1 MEKEKSEK
9 MPDNEMKER
18 KTKKAKKAK
27 KPKKK
32 PKKIIMEILAP
43 ASSKGLHKE
52 KETPLRM
59 KQFLGLKYGTGMN
72 RDIPAMGGAGGSS
85 NLAAAL
91 GRNVGSYSSQII
103 TPDQMKLQQDVTD
116 IKSQHRMANE
126 GVHVVEGQIV
136 TPEELNTA
144 RTEATAEAITKLR
157 KTRIDK
163 GGKRGPNKPR
173 VPPKQNG
180 MEGDVPGSISQMTPS
195 LGPPPLFSAKS
206 VPDEPDLDNEL
217 LRSTPTPPT
226 DEKLKKIAKEYIYK
240 VTKGGEQP
248 TDQGDYLKAEF
259 IKRGLPVP
267 KALKEVTLVVGFEG
281 GGFSSPP
288 APLRSTPPGLGG
300 FAGQNK
306 INLHPGGMGL
316 NDAPTKIN
324 ATSFADF
331 SHSLVGKQ
339 ELSGGPLGGQPM
351 YNAER

>member
-18 KTKKAKKAK
+18 KPKKVKKAK

-32 PKKIIMEILAP
+32 PKKIIMEISVP

-52 KETPLRM
+52 KETPLRI

-72 RDIPAMGGAGGSS
+72 RDIPAMGGAGVSS

-91 GRNVGSYSSQII
+91 HRNVGSYSSQIL

-116 IKSQHRMANE
+116 IKAQHRMANE

-157 KTRIDK
+157 IT
-163 GGKRGPNKPR
+163 RGPRGPYKKKN
-173 VPPKQNG
+173 PPKQNG
-180 MEGDVPGSISQMTPS
+180 MEGDVPGSISQMMTP
-195 LGPPPLFSAKS
+195 LGPPPFSAKREM
-206 VPDEPDLDNEL
+206 PDEPDLDNEL
-217 LRSTPTPPT
+217 LRSTPSKPT
-226 DEKLKKIAKEYIYK
+226 DKELKKDATEYIYK
-240 VTKGGEQP
+240 VSQGGEQP

-267 KALKEVTLVVGFEG
+267 KDLEKVTLVVGFEG
-281 GGFSSPP
+281 GGFTPP
-288 APLRSTPPGLGG
+288 PGPLRPTPAGLGG
-300 FAGQNK
+300 FAGQSK
-306 INLHPGGMGL
+306 INLHAGGMGL

-324 ATSFADF
+324 ATSFADLA
-331 SHSLVGKQ
+331 HSLVGRQ
-339 ELSGGPLGGQPM
+339 ELSGGPLGGQEM
-351 YNAER
+351 YDAER

>member
-18 KTKKAKKAK
+18 KPKKVKKAK

-85 NLAAAL
+85 NLMSAL
-91 GRNVGSYSSQII
+91 GRNVGSYSSQIL

-157 KTRIDK
+157 KTRTDK
-163 GGKRGPNKPR
+163 GKIYGPRG
-173 VPPKQNG
+173 PPKQNG
-180 MEGDVPGSISQMTPS
+180 MEGDVPGSISQLMTTP
-195 LGPPPLFSAKS
+195 LGPPPFSAKREI
-206 VPDEPDLDNEL
+206 PDEPDLDNEL
-217 LRSTPTPPT
+217 LRAIP
-226 DEKLKKIAKEYIYK
+226 DKITLIELRKVAKEYVYK
-240 VTKGGEQP
+240 VSQAGEQP
-248 TDQGDYLKAEF
+248 TSQGNYLKAEF
-259 IKRGLPVP
+259 IKRRWKVP
-267 KALKEVTLVVGFEG
+267 DELERVTLVGGVEG
-281 GGFSSPP
+281 SGYTPSPP
-288 APLRSTPPGLGG
+288 APLRPTAPGFGG

-306 INLHPGGMGL
+306 TNSHLGGTGLHTP
-316 NDAPTKIN
+316 PTKIN
-324 ATSFADF
+324 ATTFADYP
-331 SHSLVGKQ
+331 SSIVGQ
-339 ELSGGPLGGQPM
+339 QSWSGGANGGQPM
-351 YNAER
+351 YDAEP